1 LTGLILLNNN
11 CIGWE
16 RVEEYRSVSER
27 LKFVAERSSALRDPL
42 LEGLYDAAMR
52 CQSANDPTRELR
64 GFILFL
70 MALSWCVRHPS
81 DTPIYEQ
88 FAPRL
93 KSMYERYGF
102 VDDRW
107 DWLVQRCKHNLHD
120 LVGLTS
126 ILLEKRLLPSDA
138 QPPLTTEMREEVLTS
153 LLEEFP
159 LHTEGQLRDRLL
171 AAGGKPMNLKFL
183 CPMCGSQDLRTKFLE
198 PYYPISTLDRIKVD
212 PGDVDLCELQE
223 RNPSEYEGAGHTE
236 GWQFWCD
243 KCRMVPN
250 LDVRNEEAAQEKAL
264 ARWLLD
270 NCPQNDADTKTVK

>member
-42 LEGLYDAAMR
+42 LEGLDDAAMR
-52 CQSANDPTRELR
+52 CQSANDPTDELR
-64 GFILFL
+64 GFILSL

-93 KSMYERYGF
+93 KPMFERYGF

-107 DWLVQRCKHNLHD
+107 QWLIRHCNHNLHD

-138 QPPLTTEMREEVLTS
+138 QPGLTTEMREEVLTS

-212 PGDVDLCELQE
+212 PGDVDLCDLFARE
-223 RNPSEYEGAGHTE
+223 PSEYEGAGYTD
-236 GWQFWCD
+236 GWDFWCD
-243 KCRMVPN
+243 KCHLVPRLEPN
-250 LDVRNEEAAQEKAL
+250 DEEDTPEESL
-264 ARWLLD
+264 ARWLLG
-270 NCPQNDADTKTVK
+270 NCPQDDADTETVK